1 MHRLPGDLMEVF
13 TTNAEWRKVV
23 TTVHQS
29 IYSAAHKTV
38 RVAYWIRRSYPRSA
52 PDRGHSYLIA
62 LCGTDYAAR

>member
-1 MHRLPGDLMEVF
+1 MHRSPWRPDGSVYDD
-13 TTNAEWRKVV
+13 ADGRKVV

-38 RVAYWIRRSYPRSA
+38 RVASWIRRNYPRSA